1 MAKRRSSASEYFAA
15 SPRVSGGSASHMVSV
30 RLPED
35 LVQRLAEVGNEEGL
49 SLSDTIRVVL
59 ERGLSAGKRRRS
71 KK

>member
-1 MAKRRSSASEYFAA
+1 
-15 SPRVSGGSASHMVSV
+15 MVSV

-35 LVQRLAEVGNEEGL
+35 LVQRLSEVGNEEGL